1 MKLISTA
8 LICIG
13 FIASYSQGM
22 NSEDLFKY
30 ALENSPTIK
39 NSNLDVDMAEQQ
51 IKQALTSGYPKI
63 NGSLSFQNFIDI
75 PTTVVPAAAF
85 NPMAPTDELLGL
97 QFGTI
102 ITPITAIV
110 DQLIFSFSYIYGVQT
125 AKSYKRL
132 TELIKLKSYDD
143 LLYEVKMAVEIMFLL
158 LKIKIS
164 KRKSNRNRIFN
175 IKTKN

>member
-1 MKLISTA
+1 MKLISTT
-8 LICIG
+8 LICVG

-30 ALENSPTIK
+30 ALENSPTLK
-39 NSNLDVDMAEQQ
+39 NRNLDVDMAEQQ

-97 QFGTI
+97 QFGTDYN
-102 ITPITAIV
+102 ANYSLQL
-110 DQLIFSFSYIYGVQT
+110 DQLIFSFSYLYGVQT

-143 LLYEVKMAVEIMFLL
+143 LLYE
-158 LKIKIS
+158 IKIAVG
-164 KRKSNRNRIFN
+164 NHVFI
-175 IKTKN
+175 TKNKALVKENL